1 MEIRQLGTNRNSYD
15 LPVLVQP
22 QQQQHAAVHHWW
34 QQQEQRA
41 GRLTDHAKY
50 QLMTVDRVSI
60 NQTMTSKISTSNRQ
74 CERDTD
80 DVNVTA

>member
-1 MEIRQLGTNRNSYD
+1 VEIPWLGTNRNSYD

-80 DVNVTA
+80 DVHVTA

>member
-1 MEIRQLGTNRNSYD
+1 VEIPQLGTNRNSYD
-15 LPVLVQP
+15 LPVLVQ

-41 GRLTDHAKY
+41 EY

>member
-1 MEIRQLGTNRNSYD
+1 VEIPWLGTNRNSYD
-15 LPVLVQP
+15 LAVLVQP
-22 QQQQHAAVHHWW
+22 QQQQHAAVHHWR

-41 GRLTDHAKY
+41 EY